1 MIPKIRG
8 RKERVRGTIAGVSD
22 HHKPFLT
29 GRWAIMQVSNRG
41 TVDP

>member
-8 RKERVRGTIAGVSD
+8 RKERVRGTIAGVRD

-29 GRWAIMQVSNRG
+29 GRLGNYAGQQ
-41 TVDP
+41 